1 MATKITGYAPF
12 AYDFETEGEFISFM
26 KQRNAKYK
34 TPAEED
40 FKTEDISGLDLFRN
54 NIQAPTPQ
62 IKEIDGYDA
71 ASEIQSNNKETT
83 ETETPT
89 DKPTDNP
96 TDNPT
101 VVDNGEGGTETP
113 TTVPTDG
120 NNTGDGENNTDN
132 PTVDNGEG
140 GTETPTDNPTVVDN
154 GENNTDNPTV
164 DNDTETQG

>member
-40 FKTEDISGLDLFRN
+40 FNTEDISGLDLFRN
-54 NIQAPTPQ
+54 NIQVPTPQ

-71 ASEIQSNNKETT
+71 ASEIQSTNKETT

-89 DKPTDNP
+89 VKPTDGNNTGDNENN

-101 VVDNGEGGTETP
+101 VVDNGESGTETP
-113 TTVPTDG
+113 TT
-120 NNTGDGENNTDN
+120 E
-132 PTVDNGEG
+132 PTVDNGES
-140 GTETPTDNPTVVDN
+140 
-154 GENNTDNPTV
+154 NTDNPTI
-164 DNDTETQG
+164 NPTENGNTETQG

>member
-12 AYDFETEGEFISFM
+12 AYDFETEGEFVSFM

-40 FKTEDISGLDLFRN
+40 FNTEDITGLELFRN

-71 ASEIQSNNKETT
+71 ASEIQNTNNETT

-96 TDNPT
+96 TDK
-101 VVDNGEGGTETP
+101 
-113 TTVPTDG
+113 
-120 NNTGDGENNTDN
+120 

-140 GTETPTDNPTVVDN
+140 GTETPTTEPTVDN
-154 GENNTDNPTV
+154 GENNTDNPT
-164 DNDTETQG
+164 DNPTENGNTETETQG

>member
-12 AYDFETEGEFISFM
+12 AYNFENEGEFVSFM

-40 FKTEDISGLDLFRN
+40 FNTEDISGLDLFRN

-71 ASEIQSNNKETT
+71 ASEIQNTNNETT

-89 DKPTDNP
+89 TEPTDGNNTGDNENN

-113 TTVPTDG
+113 TT
-120 NNTGDGENNTDN
+120 E
-132 PTVDNGEG
+132 PTVDNGES
-140 GTETPTDNPTVVDN
+140 GTDNPTDNPT
-154 GENNTDNPTV
+154 EN
-164 DNDTETQG
+164 NDTETQD

>member
-12 AYDFETEGEFISFM
+12 AYDFETDGEFVSFM

-40 FKTEDISGLDLFRN
+40 FNTEDISGLDLFRN

-83 ETETPT
+83 ETET
-89 DKPTDNP
+89 PTDNP

-140 GTETPTDNPTVVDN
+140 GTETPTDNPTV
-154 GENNTDNPTV
+154 

>member
-12 AYDFETEGEFISFM
+12 AYDFETEGEFVSFM

-40 FKTEDISGLDLFRN
+40 FNTEDISGLDLFRN

-71 ASEIQSNNKETT
+71 ASEIQNTNNETT

-89 DKPTDNP
+89 VKPTDDNNTGDNENNTDNP
-96 TDNPT
+96 TDNLT
-101 VVDNGEGGTETP
+101 DNP
-113 TTVPTDG
+113 K
-120 NNTGDGENNTDN
+120 DN

-140 GTETPTDNPTVVDN
+140 GTETPTTEPTVDN

-164 DNDTETQG
+164 NPSENGNTETQG

>member
-12 AYDFETEGEFISFM
+12 AYDFETEGEFVSFM

-40 FKTEDISGLDLFRN
+40 FNTEDIDGLDLFRN
-54 NIQAPTPQ
+54 SIQAPTPQ

-71 ASEIQSNNKETT
+71 ASEIQSTNNETT

-89 DKPTDNP
+89 DKPTDGNNTGDNENN

-113 TTVPTDG
+113 TTEPTVD
-120 NNTGDGENNTDN
+120 NGENNTDN

-140 GTETPTDNPTVVDN
+140 GTETPTVN
-154 GENNTDNPTV
+154 
-164 DNDTETQG
+164 NDTEAQG

>member
-12 AYDFETEGEFISFM
+12 AYDFETDGEFVSFM

-40 FKTEDISGLDLFRN
+40 FNTEDISGLDLFRN

-89 DKPTDNP
+89 DKPTDGNNTGDNENS

-113 TTVPTDG
+113 T
-120 NNTGDGENNTDN
+120 DN
-132 PTVDNGEG
+132 PTV
-140 GTETPTDNPTVVDN
+140 NPT
-154 GENNTDNPTV
+154 EN
-164 DNDTETQG
+164 NDTETQG

>member
-12 AYDFETEGEFISFM
+12 AYDFETDGEFVSFM

-40 FKTEDISGLDLFRN
+40 FNTEDISGLDLFRN
-54 NIQAPTPQ
+54 NIQSPTPQ

-71 ASEIQSNNKETT
+71 ASEIQSTNNETT

-96 TDNPT
+96 TVVDNDEGGTDNPT
-101 VVDNGEGGTETP
+101 VVDNDEGGTDNPTTESTGDDNTGEGGTETP
-113 TTVPTDG
+113 TTEST
-120 NNTGDGENNTDN
+120 END
-132 PTVDNGEG
+132 
-140 GTETPTDNPTVVDN
+140 
-154 GENNTDNPTV
+154 
-164 DNDTETQG
+164 DTETQG

>member
-12 AYDFETEGEFISFM
+12 AYDFETEGEFVSFM

-40 FKTEDISGLDLFRN
+40 FNTEDISGLDLFRN

-71 ASEIQSNNKETT
+71 ASEIQNTNNETT

-89 DKPTDNP
+89 VKPTDDNNTGDNENN
-96 TDNPT
+96 TDNPKDNPT
-101 VVDNGEGGTETP
+101 VDNGEGGTETP
-113 TTVPTDG
+113 TTES
-120 NNTGDGENNTDN
+120 TGDDNT
-132 PTVDNGEG
+132 GEG

-154 GENNTDNPTV
+154 GENNTHNPTV

>member
-12 AYDFETEGEFISFM
+12 AYDFETDGEFVSFM

-40 FKTEDISGLDLFRN
+40 FNTEDISGLDLFRN
-54 NIQAPTPQ
+54 NIQSPTPQ

-71 ASEIQSNNKETT
+71 ASEIQSTNNETT

-96 TDNPT
+96 TVVDNGEGGTDNPT
-101 VVDNGEGGTETP
+101 TESTGDDNTGEGGTETP
-113 TTVPTDG
+113 TTEST
-120 NNTGDGENNTDN
+120 ENDN
-132 PTVDNGEG
+132 
-140 GTETPTDNPTVVDN
+140 
-154 GENNTDNPTV
+154 
-164 DNDTETQG
+164 TETQG

>member
-12 AYDFETEGEFISFM
+12 AYDFETDGEFISFM

-40 FKTEDISGLDLFRN
+40 FNTEDISGLDLFRN

-89 DKPTDNP
+89 VK
-96 TDNPT
+96 
-101 VVDNGEGGTETP
+101 
-113 TTVPTDG
+113 PTDG
-120 NNTGDGENNTDN
+120 NNTGDNENNTDN
-132 PTVDNGEG
+132 
-140 GTETPTDNPTVVDN
+140 PTDNPTVVDN

-164 DNDTETQG
+164 DNGESNTDNPTVNNDTETQG

>member
-12 AYDFETEGEFISFM
+12 AYDFETDGEFVSFM

-40 FKTEDISGLDLFRN
+40 FNTEDISGLDLFRN

-89 DKPTDNP
+89 DKPTDGDNTGEGGTDNP
-96 TDNPT
+96 TDNST
-101 VVDNGEGGTETP
+101 ENDN
-113 TTVPTDG
+113 
-120 NNTGDGENNTDN
+120 
-132 PTVDNGEG
+132 
-140 GTETPTDNPTVVDN
+140 
-154 GENNTDNPTV
+154 
-164 DNDTETQG
+164 TETQG

>member
-12 AYDFETEGEFISFM
+12 AYDFETEGEFVSFM

-40 FKTEDISGLDLFRN
+40 FNTEDISGLDLFRN

-71 ASEIQSNNKETT
+71 ASEIQSTNNETS
-83 ETETPT
+83 ET
-89 DKPTDNP
+89 DK
-96 TDNPT
+96 
-101 VVDNGEGGTETP
+101 
-113 TTVPTDG
+113 
-120 NNTGDGENNTDN
+120 

-140 GTETPTDNPTVVDN
+140 GTETPTTEPTVDN
-154 GENNTDNPTV
+154 GESGTDNPT
-164 DNDTETQG
+164 DNPTENNDTETQG

>member
-12 AYDFETEGEFISFM
+12 AYDFETEGEFVSFM

-40 FKTEDISGLDLFRN
+40 FNTEDISGLDLFRN
-54 NIQAPTPQ
+54 NIQSPTPQ

-71 ASEIQSNNKETT
+71 ASEIQSTNNETT

-89 DKPTDNP
+89 DKPTDGNNTGDNENS

-113 TTVPTDG
+113 T
-120 NNTGDGENNTDN
+120 DN
-132 PTVDNGEG
+132 PTV
-140 GTETPTDNPTVVDN
+140 NPT
-154 GENNTDNPTV
+154 EN
-164 DNDTETQG
+164 NDTETQG

>member
-12 AYDFETEGEFISFM
+12 AYDFETDAEFVSFM

-40 FKTEDISGLDLFRN
+40 FNTEDISGLDLFRN

-71 ASEIQSNNKETT
+71 ASEIQSTNNETT
-83 ETETPT
+83 ETQTPT
-89 DKPTDNP
+89 DGSNTGDNENN

-101 VVDNGEGGTETP
+101 VVDNGESGTETP
-113 TTVPTDG
+113 TV
-120 NNTGDGENNTDN
+120 N
-132 PTVDNGEG
+132 PTVN
-140 GTETPTDNPTVVDN
+140 
-154 GENNTDNPTV
+154 
-164 DNDTETQG
+164 NDTETQG

>member
-12 AYDFETEGEFISFM
+12 AYDFETEGEFVSFM

-40 FKTEDISGLDLFRN
+40 FNTEDISGLDLFRN

-71 ASEIQSNNKETT
+71 ASEIQSTNNETT

-89 DKPTDNP
+89 VNP
-96 TDNPT
+96 TDNP
-101 VVDNGEGGTETP
+101 
-113 TTVPTDG
+113 
-120 NNTGDGENNTDN
+120 TDN

-140 GTETPTDNPTVVDN
+140 GTETPTTEPTVDN
-154 GENNTDNPTV
+154 SENNTDNPTV
-164 DNDTETQG
+164 NNDTETQG

>member
-12 AYDFETEGEFISFM
+12 AYDFETEGEFVSFM

-40 FKTEDISGLDLFRN
+40 FNTEDISGLDLFRN

-71 ASEIQSNNKETT
+71 ASEIQSTNNETT

-89 DKPTDNP
+89 DKPTVNP

-101 VVDNGEGGTETP
+101 
-113 TTVPTDG
+113 
-120 NNTGDGENNTDN
+120 
-132 PTVDNGEG
+132 
-140 GTETPTDNPTVVDN
+140 VDN
-154 GENNTDNPTV
+154 GENNTDNPTDNPTVENGEGGTETPTTEPTV
-164 DNDTETQG
+164 DNGENNTDNPTDNPTENGNTETETQG

>member
-12 AYDFETEGEFISFM
+12 AYDFETDGEFVSFM

-40 FKTEDISGLDLFRN
+40 FNTEDISGLDLFRN
-54 NIQAPTPQ
+54 NIQSPTPQ

-71 ASEIQSNNKETT
+71 VSEIQSTNNETT
-83 ETETPT
+83 ETET
-89 DKPTDNP
+89 PTDNP

-113 TTVPTDG
+113 TTES
-120 NNTGDGENNTDN
+120 TGDDNT
-132 PTVDNGEG
+132 GEG
-140 GTETPTDNPTVVDN
+140 GTETPTDNSTEN
-154 GENNTDNPTV
+154 GN
-164 DNDTETQG
+164 TETQG

>member
-12 AYDFETEGEFISFM
+12 AYDFETDGEFVSFM

-40 FKTEDISGLDLFRN
+40 FNTEDISSLDLFRN

-71 ASEIQSNNKETT
+71 ASEIQSTNNETT
-83 ETETPT
+83 ETET
-89 DKPTDNP
+89 PTDNP

-113 TTVPTDG
+113 TTESTGAD
-120 NNTGDGENNTDN
+120 NT
-132 PTVDNGEG
+132 GEG
-140 GTETPTDNPTVVDN
+140 GTETPTDNPT
-154 GENNTDNPTV
+154 END
-164 DNDTETQG
+164 DTETQG

>member
-12 AYDFETEGEFISFM
+12 AYDFETDGEFVSFM

-40 FKTEDISGLDLFRN
+40 FNTEDISGLDLFRN

-89 DKPTDNP
+89 DNPTVNPTDNP

-101 VVDNGEGGTETP
+101 VDN
-113 TTVPTDG
+113 
-120 NNTGDGENNTDN
+120 N
-132 PTVDNGEG
+132 
-140 GTETPTDNPTVVDN
+140 
-154 GENNTDNPTV
+154 
-164 DNDTETQG
+164 TETQG

>member
-40 FKTEDISGLDLFRN
+40 FNTEDISGLDLFRN

-71 ASEIQSNNKETT
+71 ASEIQNTNNETT

-89 DKPTDNP
+89 VKPTDDNNTGDNENNTDNP
-96 TDNPT
+96 TDNLT
-101 VVDNGEGGTETP
+101 DNP
-113 TTVPTDG
+113 K
-120 NNTGDGENNTDN
+120 DN

-140 GTETPTDNPTVVDN
+140 GTETPTTEPTVDN

-164 DNDTETQG
+164 NPSENGNTETQG

>member
-40 FKTEDISGLDLFRN
+40 FNTEDISGLDLFRN
-54 NIQAPTPQ
+54 NIQASTPQ

-89 DKPTDNP
+89 DNPTVNPTDNP

-113 TTVPTDG
+113 TTES
-120 NNTGDGENNTDN
+120 TGDDNT
-132 PTVDNGEG
+132 GEG
-140 GTETPTDNPTVVDN
+140 GTETPTDNST
-154 GENNTDNPTV
+154 END
-164 DNDTETQG
+164 DTETQG

>member
-12 AYDFETEGEFISFM
+12 AYDFETDGEFVSFM

-40 FKTEDISGLDLFRN
+40 FNTEDISGLDLFRN
-54 NIQAPTPQ
+54 NIQSPTPQ

-71 ASEIQSNNKETT
+71 ASEIQSNNRETT
-83 ETETPT
+83 ETET
-89 DKPTDNP
+89 PTDNP

-113 TTVPTDG
+113 TTES
-120 NNTGDGENNTDN
+120 TGDDNT
-132 PTVDNGEG
+132 GEG
-140 GTETPTDNPTVVDN
+140 GTETPTDNSTEN
-154 GENNTDNPTV
+154 GN
-164 DNDTETQG
+164 TETQG

>member
-12 AYDFETEGEFISFM
+12 AYNFETEGEFVSFM

-40 FKTEDISGLDLFRN
+40 FNTEDISGLDLFRN

-71 ASEIQSNNKETT
+71 ASEIQSTNNETT

-89 DKPTDNP
+89 DKPTDGNNTGDNENNTDNP
-96 TDNPT
+96 TDNPK
-101 VVDNGEGGTETP
+101 DNP
-113 TTVPTDG
+113 K
-120 NNTGDGENNTDN
+120 DN

-140 GTETPTDNPTVVDN
+140 GTETPTTEPTVDN
-154 GENNTDNPTV
+154 GENNTDNPTLNPTEN
-164 DNDTETQG
+164 DDTETQG

>member
-12 AYDFETEGEFISFM
+12 AYDFETEGEFVSFM

-40 FKTEDISGLDLFRN
+40 FNTEDISGLDLFRN

-71 ASEIQSNNKETT
+71 ASEIQSTNNETT

-89 DKPTDNP
+89 VNP
-96 TDNPT
+96 TDNP
-101 VVDNGEGGTETP
+101 
-113 TTVPTDG
+113 
-120 NNTGDGENNTDN
+120 TDN

-140 GTETPTDNPTVVDN
+140 GTETPTTEPTVDN

-164 DNDTETQG
+164 DNGEGNTDNPTVNNDTETQG

>member
-12 AYDFETEGEFISFM
+12 AYDFETDGEFVSFM

-40 FKTEDISGLDLFRN
+40 FNTEDISGLDLFRN
-54 NIQAPTPQ
+54 NIQSPTPQ

-71 ASEIQSNNKETT
+71 VSEIQSTNNETT
-83 ETETPT
+83 ETET
-89 DKPTDNP
+89 PTDNP

-113 TTVPTDG
+113 TTES
-120 NNTGDGENNTDN
+120 TGDDNT
-132 PTVDNGEG
+132 GEG
-140 GTETPTDNPTVVDN
+140 GTETPTDNSTEN
-154 GENNTDNPTV
+154 GN
-164 DNDTETQG
+164 TETKG

>member
-12 AYDFETEGEFISFM
+12 AYDFETEGEFVSFM

-40 FKTEDISGLDLFRN
+40 FNTEDIDGLDLFRN

-71 ASEIQSNNKETT
+71 ASEIQSTNNETT

-89 DKPTDNP
+89 DKL
-96 TDNPT
+96 
-101 VVDNGEGGTETP
+101 
-113 TTVPTDG
+113 TDG
-120 NNTGDGENNTDN
+120 NNTGDNENNTDN

-140 GTETPTDNPTVVDN
+140 GTETPTVN
-154 GENNTDNPTV
+154 
-164 DNDTETQG
+164 NDTETQG

>member
-12 AYDFETEGEFISFM
+12 AYDFETDGEFVSFM

-40 FKTEDISGLDLFRN
+40 FNTEDISGLDLFRN
-54 NIQAPTPQ
+54 NIQTPTPQ

-71 ASEIQSNNKETT
+71 VSEIQSTNNETT
-83 ETETPT
+83 ETET
-89 DKPTDNP
+89 PTDNP

-113 TTVPTDG
+113 TTES
-120 NNTGDGENNTDN
+120 TGDDNT
-132 PTVDNGEG
+132 GEG
-140 GTETPTDNPTVVDN
+140 GTETPTDNSTEN
-154 GENNTDNPTV
+154 GN
-164 DNDTETQG
+164 TETQG

>member
-12 AYDFETEGEFISFM
+12 AYDFETEGEFVSFM

-40 FKTEDISGLDLFRN
+40 FNTEDISGLDLFRN

-71 ASEIQSNNKETT
+71 ASEIETT
-83 ETETPT
+83 NNEATDTETPT
-89 DKPTDNP
+89 VK
-96 TDNPT
+96 
-101 VVDNGEGGTETP
+101 
-113 TTVPTDG
+113 PTDG
-120 NNTGDGENNTDN
+120 NNTGDNENNTDN

-140 GTETPTDNPTVVDN
+140 GTETPTTEPTVDN
-154 GENNTDNPTV
+154 GESNTDNPTV
-164 DNDTETQG
+164 NPTENNDTETQG

>member
-40 FKTEDISGLDLFRN
+40 FNTEDISGLDLFRN
-54 NIQAPTPQ
+54 NIQPPTPQ

-71 ASEIQSNNKETT
+71 ASEIQSTNNETT

-89 DKPTDNP
+89 VNPTDDNNTGDNENN

-113 TTVPTDG
+113 T
-120 NNTGDGENNTDN
+120 DN
-132 PTVDNGEG
+132 
-140 GTETPTDNPTVVDN
+140 PTDNPTEN
-154 GENNTDNPTV
+154 GNTE
-164 DNDTETQG
+164 TETQG

>member
-12 AYDFETEGEFISFM
+12 AYDFETDGEFVSFM
-26 KQRNAKYK
+26 KQRNAKHK

-40 FKTEDISGLDLFRN
+40 FNTEDISGLDLFRN
-54 NIQAPTPQ
+54 NIQSPTPQ

-89 DKPTDNP
+89 DNP

-113 TTVPTDG
+113 TTES
-120 NNTGDGENNTDN
+120 TGDDNT
-132 PTVDNGEG
+132 GEG
-140 GTETPTDNPTVVDN
+140 GTETPTDNSTEN
-154 GENNTDNPTV
+154 GN
-164 DNDTETQG
+164 TETQG

>member
-12 AYDFETEGEFISFM
+12 AYDFENEGEFVSFM

-40 FKTEDISGLDLFRN
+40 FNTEDISGLDLFRN

-89 DKPTDNP
+89 TESTGDDNTGEGGTDNP
-96 TDNPT
+96 TDNS
-101 VVDNGEGGTETP
+101 
-113 TTVPTDG
+113 
-120 NNTGDGENNTDN
+120 
-132 PTVDNGEG
+132 
-140 GTETPTDNPTVVDN
+140 TVVDN
-154 GENNTDNPTV
+154 GENNTHNPTV

>member
-12 AYDFETEGEFISFM
+12 AYDFETDGEFVSFM

-40 FKTEDISGLDLFRN
+40 FNTEDISGLDLFRN
-54 NIQAPTPQ
+54 SIQAPTPQ

-71 ASEIQSNNKETT
+71 ASEIQSNNNETT

-89 DKPTDNP
+89 DKP

-120 NNTGDGENNTDN
+120 NNTGDS
-132 PTVDNGEG
+132 
-140 GTETPTDNPTVVDN
+140 
-154 GENNTDNPTV
+154 ENNTDNPTV

>member
-12 AYDFETEGEFISFM
+12 AYDFETDGEFVSFM

-40 FKTEDISGLDLFRN
+40 FNTEDISGLDLFRN

-71 ASEIQSNNKETT
+71 ASEIQNTNNETT

-89 DKPTDNP
+89 VKPTDDNNTGDNENNTDNP
-96 TDNPT
+96 TDNL
-101 VVDNGEGGTETP
+101 
-113 TTVPTDG
+113 
-120 NNTGDGENNTDN
+120 TDN

-140 GTETPTDNPTVVDN
+140 GTETPTDNPTDNPTVVDN

-164 DNDTETQG
+164 NNDTETQG

>member
-12 AYDFETEGEFISFM
+12 AYDFETDGEFVSFM

-40 FKTEDISGLDLFRN
+40 FNTEDITGLELFRN

-62 IKEIDGYDA
+62 IKEIDGYDD
-71 ASEIQSNNKETT
+71 ASEIQSSNNETT

-89 DKPTDNP
+89 DKPTDGDNTGEGGTDNP

-101 VVDNGEGGTETP
+101 ENDN
-113 TTVPTDG
+113 
-120 NNTGDGENNTDN
+120 
-132 PTVDNGEG
+132 
-140 GTETPTDNPTVVDN
+140 
-154 GENNTDNPTV
+154 
-164 DNDTETQG
+164 TETQG

>member
-12 AYDFETEGEFISFM
+12 AYDFETDGEFVSFM

-40 FKTEDISGLDLFRN
+40 FNTEDISGLDLFRN

-89 DKPTDNP
+89 DKPTDGNNTGDNENS

-113 TTVPTDG
+113 T
-120 NNTGDGENNTDN
+120 DN
-132 PTVDNGEG
+132 PTVNPTDN
-140 GTETPTDNPTVVDN
+140 PTDNPTV
-154 GENNTDNPTV
+154 NPTEN
-164 DNDTETQG
+164 NDTETQG

>member
-12 AYDFETEGEFISFM
+12 AYDFETEGEFVSFM

-40 FKTEDISGLDLFRN
+40 FNTEDISGLDLFRN

-71 ASEIQSNNKETT
+71 ASEIQNINNETT

-96 TDNPT
+96 T
-101 VVDNGEGGTETP
+101 VDNGEGGTETP
-113 TTVPTDG
+113 TTEPT
-120 NNTGDGENNTDN
+120 
-132 PTVDNGEG
+132 
-140 GTETPTDNPTVVDN
+140 VDN
-154 GENNTDNPTV
+154 GENNTDNPT
-164 DNDTETQG
+164 DNPTENGNTETETQG